1 MFDTSKT
8 VKQVFELQKGAFTS
22 WYDAVATAQ
31 NQAVSAMDVMLEQ
44 ALLMPEEGRKA
55 LSSCVSA
62 CQQERTRLKSYVD
75 TGFSNLEKLISPKS
89 GKIDDPSKPTQGF
102 SHVKR
107 IFTFSVVGQNSL
119 HAGAHG
125 K

>member
-1 MFDTSKT
+1 MLDQAPF
-8 VKQVFELQKGAFTS
+8 
-22 WYDAVATAQ
+22 AT
-31 NQAVSAMDVMLEQ
+31 
-44 ALLMPEEGRKA
+44 EEGRNA
-55 LSSCVSA
+55 LSGWVSA
-62 CQQERTRLKSYVD
+62 CKQERTRLRSYVD

-119 HAGAHG
+119 HAGAWQIS